1 MPDLSLD
8 NYWAYIQSSPHLGV
22 SQVNVQRPLD

>member
-8 NYWAYIQSSPHLGV
+8 NI
-22 SQVNVQRPLD
+22 